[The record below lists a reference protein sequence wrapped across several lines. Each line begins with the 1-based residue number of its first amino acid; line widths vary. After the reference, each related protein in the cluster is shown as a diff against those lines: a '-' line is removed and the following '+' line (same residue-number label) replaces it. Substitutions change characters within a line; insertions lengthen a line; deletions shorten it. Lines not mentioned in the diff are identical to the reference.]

1 MDVKVNKK
9 IIHQPKQSTSYKDII
24 NISTSSREHHI
35 YVFQYPS
42 LHFQNYLFLQ
52 WKIIAIDYIK

>member
-35 YVFQYPS
+35 YVFQ
-42 LHFQNYLFLQ
+42 
-52 WKIIAIDYIK
+52 